1 IRLAAGGHLLIRP
14 ALPEIVA
21 LRDWA
26 CEQVLAQAH
35 DVLPTPW
42 AGADHPRF
50 IDPAVVQHTAPVPAW
65 DAELVTSSVRSVVAA
80 DDNNR
85 LVAVSGPAA
94 AMLGWDAAEL
104 TGRRV
109 VTIVPPSMREAHVA
123 GFTRHLTTG
132 ETHVLGVALQL
143 PVLRADGT
151 EILCSFMIER
161 AAAEVGRA
169 VYVAWLDPVED

>member
-1 IRLAAGGHLLIRP
+1 V
-14 ALPEIVA
+14 VA

-26 CEQVLAQAH
+26 CEQVQAQLH
-35 DVLPTPW
+35 DVPPTPW
-42 AGADHPRF
+42 TGTDHPRF
-50 IDPAVVQHTAPVPAW
+50 VDPSMVRDTAPQPAW
-65 DAELVTSSVRSVVAA
+65 DAEFVSASTRSVVAA

-94 AMLGWDAAEL
+94 ELLGWDPAEL

-109 VTIVPPSMREAHVA
+109 VTIVPPSLREAHVA

-132 ETHVLGVALQL
+132 ETHALGVPLEL

-151 EILCSFMIER
+151 QILCSFLIER
-161 AAAEVGRA
+161 APAEVGRA
-169 VYVAWLDPVED
+169 VYVAWIDAVEG